1 MEQDQFCNI
10 LCMEHFKSHDVQ
22 AFKAIIKEEYH
33 HNWIIDNLPVHV
45 ARHTHTPTRPPLDSS
60 LIFFFMPP
68 LPRMCVRARACQ
80 AASILDSEQYITTT
94 YAGGFP
100 VGYQDGGK
108 AYIFNHVNI
117 IVEYH
122 PLDVS
127 WQTPHILA
135 GRFFALAVNVGALL
149 THAALLPNPSR

>member
-10 LCMEHFKSHDVQ
+10 LCLEHFKSHDVQ

-33 HNWIIDNLPVHV
+33 HNWIIDNLPVK
-45 ARHTHTPTRPPLDSS
+45 APPLGECPGQPSRGGLSPAEFPLLAPLLS
-60 LIFFFMPP
+60 LSF
-68 LPRMCVRARACQ
+68 VACLLLVSHVQ

-100 VGYQDGGK
+100 VGYQEGSR

-122 PLDVS
+122 PLDVRRRAWKS
-127 WQTPHILA
+127 
-135 GRFFALAVNVGALL
+135 
-149 THAALLPNPSR
+149 PSLESRPLF

>member
-1 MEQDQFCNI
+1 MLLYIVSFS
-10 LCMEHFKSHDVQ
+10 LF
-22 AFKAIIKEEYH
+22 AAPF
-33 HNWIIDNLPVHV
+33 LLLVH
-45 ARHTHTPTRPPLDSS
+45 RH
-60 LIFFFMPP
+60 
-68 LPRMCVRARACQ
+68 Q

-100 VGYQDGGK
+100 VGYQDGSK

-127 WQTPHILA
+127 ASVRGFASLSLPGRWAAAYSQLEILP
-135 GRFFALAVNVGALL
+135 RMTVF
-149 THAALLPNPSR
+149 